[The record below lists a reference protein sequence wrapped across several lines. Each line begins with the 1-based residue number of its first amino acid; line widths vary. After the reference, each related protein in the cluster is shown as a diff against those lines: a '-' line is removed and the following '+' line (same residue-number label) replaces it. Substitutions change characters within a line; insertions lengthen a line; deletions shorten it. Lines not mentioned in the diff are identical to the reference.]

1 MGIRTMKLA
10 SKLTERSEPQENAWA
25 SGDGGK
31 ENLQLACENIRFSS
45 GEKKRL
51 FSQATAFVVF
61 NSFPNKEISW
71 FHIQADAWKIDWSPQ
86 EKRKTLQWWINI
98 LFDKVESNEC
108 DFWWR
113 RGLNRMQRL
122 WSNTYV
128 SAGFKEYCRS
138 DSAYRLRY
146 RLEGPHQLPSFTGLV
161 FVRNC
166 NILLLERTTV
176 A

>member
-31 ENLQLACENIRFSS
+31 ESLQLACENIGFSS
-45 GEKKRL
+45 GEEKRL

-61 NSFPNKEISW
+61 KSFPHKEISW
-71 FHIQADAWKIDWSPQ
+71 FHIQTDAWKTDWSPQ
-86 EKRKTLQWWINI
+86 EKGKTLQWWINI
-98 LFDKVESNEC
+98 FFDKVESNEC

-122 WSNTYV
+122 WSNT
-128 SAGFKEYCRS
+128 SPL
-138 DSAYRLRY
+138 DSRNIVD
-146 RLEGPHQLPSFTGLV
+146 PTQLIGYDTD
-161 FVRNC
+161 
-166 NILLLERTTV
+166 
-176 A
+176 